1 MYFVFVLHRD
11 PRAVKKL
18 QSALCTHLFCF
29 LSGEAYAV
37 GVRRGAITCPLHR
50 VSRPRARMPLPAS

>member
-11 PRAVKKL
+11 PRASKKL
-18 QSALCTHLFCF
+18 QSTRF

-37 GVRRGAITCPLHR
+37 EIRRGAITCPLRR
-50 VSRPRARMPLPAS
+50 VSRPRARMPLPAF